1 MHKRWVVDRSR
12 WTKHS
17 WPICFNHQHAR
28 SSSSSECCV
37 ATLENV
43 KIKTKERKGKNVNKW
58 PQSSLHRRSV
68 LASQKITISKCS
80 SSDRS
85 FIWKKKGKKFSF
97 ESEEF
102 FVGGQFCSVSHGT
115 RKSWWCWECWY
126 NTEAHLIS
134 SQHDVHFHLVFP
146 VSVIT

>member
-1 MHKRWVVDRSR
+1 MGSR
-12 WTKHS
+12 QEQMNETLLADLFQPSTRQKQQQFRVLRCHS
-17 WPICFNHQHAR
+17 WKRQNK
-28 SSSSSECCV
+28 
-37 ATLENV
+37 N
-43 KIKTKERKGKNVNKW
+43 ERKKRKKCEQVA
-58 PQSSLHRRSV
+58 PIFPPPTFCSSLTKNYNFQMFV
-68 LASQKITISKCS
+68 F
-80 SSDRS
+80 RS
-85 FIWKKKGKKFSF
+85 FLYLKKKGKKFSF